1 MNIKKYEE
9 VKILQDKTLN
19 EIKRDF
25 KAQTIIT
32 AILVI
37 LALIICFKAW
47 DTAVKCEELEKYK
60 RSPEDTREIDYGD
73 LNYLLDNSKEI
84 FHSYNINDAG
94 DIYIRNYNSI
104 NSLKDEAVHYEG
116 KMYFKSRGRI
126 ANYILEDVSKHH
138 NYIKIYEIIEKYFE
152 IA

>member
-1 MNIKKYEE
+1 MKPKKYEE

-47 DTAVKCEELEKYK
+47 DTAVKYEALKKEK
-60 RSPEDTREIDYGD
+60 
-73 LNYLLDNSKEI
+73 
-84 FHSYNINDAG
+84 
-94 DIYIRNYNSI
+94 
-104 NSLKDEAVHYEG
+104 EA
-116 KMYFKSRGRI
+116 
-126 ANYILEDVSKHH
+126 LEDLTEAQSSMISDLEANCKDL
-138 NYIKIYEIIEKYFE
+138 YIEIENMKEETNEK
-152 IA
+152 

>member
-37 LALIICFKAW
+37 LALIICFCAW
-47 DTAVKCEELEKYK
+47 DTAVKYEA
-60 RSPEDTREIDYGD
+60 
-73 LNYLLDNSKEI
+73 LN
-84 FHSYNINDAG
+84 
-94 DIYIRNYNSI
+94 
-104 NSLKDEAVHYEG
+104 KDKQA
-116 KMYFKSRGRI
+116 
-126 ANYILEDVSKHH
+126 LEDITEMQRSMISDLEENCKDL
-138 NYIKIYEIIEKYFE
+138 YIEIENLKVGGE
-152 IA
+152 EC

>member
-47 DTAVKCEELEKYK
+47 DAAVKYEALKKEKEALEDLTEAQSSMISDLEANCKDLYI
-60 RSPEDTREIDYGD
+60 EID
-73 LNYLLDNSKEI
+73 N
-84 FHSYNINDAG
+84 
-94 DIYIRNYNSI
+94 
-104 NSLKDEAVHYEG
+104 LKFGGNE
-116 KMYFKSRGRI
+116 
-126 ANYILEDVSKHH
+126 
-138 NYIKIYEIIEKYFE
+138 
-152 IA
+152 

>member
-1 MNIKKYEE
+1 MKPKKYEE

-47 DTAVKCEELEKYK
+47 DTAVKYEVLKKDKQALEEITEMQRSMISDLEANCKDLYLEIEEL
-60 RSPEDTREIDYGD
+60 
-73 LNYLLDNSKEI
+73 KEE
-84 FHSYNINDAG
+84 YV
-94 DIYIRNYNSI
+94 Y
-104 NSLKDEAVHYEG
+104 
-116 KMYFKSRGRI
+116 
-126 ANYILEDVSKHH
+126 
-138 NYIKIYEIIEKYFE
+138 
-152 IA
+152 

>member
-37 LALIICFKAW
+37 LALIICFMAW
-47 DTAVKCEELEKYK
+47 DTAVKYE
-60 RSPEDTREIDYGD
+60 
-73 LNYLLDNSKEI
+73 
-84 FHSYNINDAG
+84 A
-94 DIYIRNYNSI
+94 
-104 NSLKDEAVHYEG
+104 LKKDKQA
-116 KMYFKSRGRI
+116 
-126 ANYILEDVSKHH
+126 LEDITEMQRSM
-138 NYIKIYEIIEKYFE
+138 IRDLEEKLKRLD
-152 IA
+152 

>member
-47 DTAVKCEELEKYK
+47 DTAVKYEV
-60 RSPEDTREIDYGD
+60 
-73 LNYLLDNSKEI
+73 
-84 FHSYNINDAG
+84 
-94 DIYIRNYNSI
+94 
-104 NSLKDEAVHYEG
+104 LKKDKQA
-116 KMYFKSRGRI
+116 
-126 ANYILEDVSKHH
+126 LEDITEMQRSMISDLEENCKDL
-138 NYIKIYEIIEKYFE
+138 YIEIENLKFGGNE
-152 IA
+152 C